1 LGGVVDDGHFGGAKL
16 RGLVVQCFFWPVKT
30 KEAPEDQALVQ
41 LVPKKEKAC
50 PMTQFPICPG
60 SARHQTGVDVR
71 LPRIAAQKRTYR
83 QVWPRRQ
90 NFSGSFDLNQR
101 DQQCV
106 TIFCGCLGGSNS
118 PRRSPMMK
126 IVVVGATA
134 LFLTASPIANAQ
146 TPSATPERLNAADRN
161 TLTDLRIDLVKAA
174 LQLTP
179 DQEKYW
185 PAVESAI
192 RARAE
197 DRKARLAKIG
207 ETVGKRADESRVE
220 ALRNR
225 DPITFLQRR
234 SEALAQRSADLDKL
248 AEAWQPLYKTFSPE
262 QRQRMGAIAILVLH
276 DMSDAVERRRAQS
289 DDED

>member
-1 LGGVVDDGHFGGAKL
+1 
-16 RGLVVQCFFWPVKT
+16 
-30 KEAPEDQALVQ
+30 
-41 LVPKKEKAC
+41 
-50 PMTQFPICPG
+50 
-60 SARHQTGVDVR
+60 
-71 LPRIAAQKRTYR
+71 
-83 QVWPRRQ
+83 
-90 NFSGSFDLNQR
+90 
-101 DQQCV
+101 
-106 TIFCGCLGGSNS
+106 
-118 PRRSPMMK
+118 MK

-220 ALRNR
+220 AMRNR

-248 AEAWQPLYKTFSPE
+248 AEAWQPLYKTLSPE